1 MATKGLG
8 LIESVKKGKIVMKIL
23 DIVEWSLWKMM
34 SANVKATMKQ
44 QEIKDL
50 ATVSYIFFK
59 KYPQNLKYN
68 IKEGVF
74 FIWFSLA
81 FHLFHSWY
89 FPLTTGVGGAGLGV
103 GRVFLNEKN
112 LLSVQKLFVDSP

>member
-1 MATKGLG
+1 
-8 LIESVKKGKIVMKIL
+8 
-23 DIVEWSLWKMM
+23 MM
-34 SANVKATMKQ
+34 SANVKANMKQ

-50 ATVSYIFFK
+50 VAVSYIFFK

-68 IKEGVF
+68 VKEGVF

-81 FHLFHSWY
+81 FHPSWY

-112 LLSVQKLFVDSP
+112 LLSVTKVICR